1 MDQGEYGF
9 LLELILAQ
17 RLEINAIESAL
28 KSAGVLSDS
37 QVREIRMQA
46 ANAAQTWRQNGG
58 ANVLDLIRIHSSPN
72 ATMLVPLA
80 QQTRDELRVQID
92 GQMRN
97 S

>member
-1 MDQGEYGF
+1 
-9 LLELILAQ
+9 
-17 RLEINAIESAL
+17 
-28 KSAGVLSDS
+28 
-37 QVREIRMQA
+37 MQA